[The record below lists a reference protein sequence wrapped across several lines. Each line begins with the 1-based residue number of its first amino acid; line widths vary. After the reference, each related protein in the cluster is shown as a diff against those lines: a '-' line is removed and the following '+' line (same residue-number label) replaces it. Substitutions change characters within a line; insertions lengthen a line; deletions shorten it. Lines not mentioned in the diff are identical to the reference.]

1 MSSSTPNNSDPAHD
15 RIVDE
20 APENDRLDDREATE
34 QASLLPKSDR
44 PLSNQDETDDG
55 NQFSTRSAFTV
66 TIAISVLLMLAE
78 STNLIALAPR
88 MAIFED
94 IICRQYYGDIA
105 GVVDC
110 KIEPVQSELARI
122 NGWKR
127 TFTMVPGLVLSIP
140 YGFLADRIG
149 RSKVLSLALCGVLL
163 NEIWTTIVCAL
174 PQVFPLR
181 AVWFSGVF
189 TIVGG
194 GPATV
199 VSMCYA
205 IISDACRPHQRTTAF
220 SLIYAGFLISD
231 MISAP
236 LGAAFIA
243 LNPWIPVLSAIGVR
257 LGFTLITIGTTIKYR
272 NLEQLKDLPTNDQYS
287 PTGSL
292 SARTKLRDRVSR
304 VIADL
309 GGVTMWITKDVIL
322 LLIAFF
328 LSQISRESSDILLQY
343 SSVKFQWDYAKA
355 SYLITL
361 RAGISIF
368 VLFALIP
375 ITSGF
380 FRRKGMPSSQ
390 VDKYITIASGTLLA
404 FGSALIFFSSSPTSL
419 VFGQAVTAL
428 GFAFTVTARSFLTT
442 LASSRYMGLLSIS
455 ITIASHGAIAVG
467 GPFLAWTFHAGLD
480 LGNIWIGM
488 PFLVEAILFTLGTV
502 AVVCA
507 RIGKE

>member
-1 MSSSTPNNSDPAHD
+1 
-15 RIVDE
+15 
-20 APENDRLDDREATE
+20 
-34 QASLLPKSDR
+34 
-44 PLSNQDETDDG
+44 
-55 NQFSTRSAFTV
+55 
-66 TIAISVLLMLAE
+66 
-78 STNLIALAPR
+78 
-88 MAIFED
+88 
-94 IICRQYYGDIA
+94 
-105 GVVDC
+105 
-110 KIEPVQSELARI
+110 
-122 NGWKR
+122 
-127 TFTMVPGLVLSIP
+127 
-140 YGFLADRIG
+140 
-149 RSKVLSLALCGVLL
+149 
-163 NEIWTTIVCAL
+163 
-174 PQVFPLR
+174 
-181 AVWFSGVF
+181 
-189 TIVGG
+189 
-194 GPATV
+194 
-199 VSMCYA
+199 
-205 IISDACRPHQRTTAF
+205 
-220 SLIYAGFLISD
+220 

-343 SSVKFQWDYAKA
+343 SSVKFQWDYAKVISNSLHLYRTTDHLLITNIQA